1 MNHKNKSQGTDEKI
15 VRQLAPANENLT
27 GNVLK
32 TILTA
37 NKVKEQICCMKSKVL
52 GSVARKVDNFIQ
64 RLVTFSNFLN
74 MFSNFYNPDKKSLF
88 SS

>member
-15 VRQLAPANENLT
+15 VRQLAPADENLT

-37 NKVKEQICCMKSKVL
+37 NKVKEH
-52 GSVARKVDNFIQ
+52 
-64 RLVTFSNFLN
+64 
-74 MFSNFYNPDKKSLF
+74 
-88 SS
+88 

>member
-1 MNHKNKSQGTDEKI
+1 MNHKSKSQGTDEK
-15 VRQLAPANENLT
+15 VVCQLAPANENLT

-52 GSVARKVDNFIQ
+52 
-64 RLVTFSNFLN
+64 
-74 MFSNFYNPDKKSLF
+74 
-88 SS
+88 

>member
-15 VRQLAPANENLT
+15 VRQLAPANENLK

-32 TILTA
+32 TILIA

-52 GSVARKVDNFIQ
+52 
-64 RLVTFSNFLN
+64 
-74 MFSNFYNPDKKSLF
+74 
-88 SS
+88 